1 MEKARPDLYLIS
13 MKLFRNIKQWLDNQE
28 HLFYLFLII
37 LIAPNIILCFT
48 EPMPVMAKVCN
59 VLLPFAFYYL
69 LMTLSKNCGKMFWIL
84 FLFIFFGAFQIV
96 LLYLFGQ
103 SIIAV
108 DMFLNLVTTNS
119 SEAMELLDN
128 LIPALVSVIILYI
141 PALILAAISIIKK
154 RKLSPVFIRRERKRA
169 LTALVIGFISLGAA
183 YGLDARYELKSDLYP
198 ANVCY
203 NVFLAFQR
211 NAQTRTYHQTSENF
225 TFKARAT
232 HPEDKREIYIMVVG
246 ETSRAMNWSLYGYG
260 RETNPQLSNMD
271 GITSFCHVLTE
282 SNTTHKSV
290 PMLLSQVSACNFD
303 SIYYQKSIITA
314 FKEAGFQ
321 TAFFSN
327 QRYNHSFID
336 FFGME
341 ADTYDFIKE
350 DSQDFKY
357 NPSDDELLKLVEK
370 ELAKE
375 NRKQFIVLHTYGSHF
390 NYRERYPENHAFFLP
405 DFPVDAE
412 VKYKDNLV
420 NAYNNS
426 IRYTDDFLARVIHL
440 LKEQKVDAAML
451 YTSDHGE
458 DIFDDNRHLFLHAS
472 PVPSYY
478 QLHVPFLLWTSGSY
492 QAAYPEIQEAA
503 SMNRQKNI
511 SSSVSFFQ
519 TMMELAGIETP
530 YRNDSLSVASPLYTE
545 KPRVYLNDHNE
556 PRPLD
561 DIGMREEDF
570 EMLRKKEIDFKF
582 PSPDSSQKE
591 YTSSE

>member
-13 MKLFRNIKQWLDNQE
+13 MKLFKNIKQWLHNQE

-37 LIAPNIILCFT
+37 LIVPNIILCFT
-48 EPMPVMAKVCN
+48 EPMPVVAKVCN
-59 VLLPFAFYYL
+59 ILLPFASYYL
-69 LMTLSKNCGKMFWIL
+69 LMTLSRNCGKMFWIL

-141 PALILAAISIIKK
+141 PALVLAAISIIRK
-154 RKLSPVFIRRERKRA
+154 RQLSPVFIRRERKRA
-169 LTALVIGFISLGAA
+169 FVALVIGFISLGAA
-183 YGLDARYELKSDLYP
+183 YGLDKRYELKSDLYP

-203 NVFLAFQR
+203 NVVLAFQR
-211 NAQTRTYHQTSENF
+211 NAQTRAYHQTSKNF
-225 TFKARAT
+225 TFSARAS
-232 HPEDKREIYIMVVG
+232 HPEDRREIYIMVVG
-246 ETSRAMNWSLYGYG
+246 ETSRAMNWSLYDYN
-260 RETNPQLSNMD
+260 RETNPELANME
-271 GITSFCHVLTE
+271 GITAFCHALTE

-290 PMLLSQVSACNFD
+290 PMLLSSVSASNFD

-350 DSQDFKY
+350 DSDDSKY
-357 NPSDDELLKLVEK
+357 NPSDDELLKLVEQ
-370 ELAKE
+370 ELRKG
-375 NRKQFIVLHTYGSHF
+375 NQKQFIVLHTYGSHF
-390 NYRERYPENHAFFLP
+390 NYRERYPEAHAFFMP

-412 VKYKDNLV
+412 VKYKDNLL
-420 NAYNNS
+420 NAYDNS
-426 IRYTDDFLARVIHL
+426 IRYTDDFLARVINL
-440 LKEQKVDAAML
+440 LKEQEVDATML

-458 DIFDDNRHLFLHAS
+458 DIFDDSRHLFLHAS

-478 QLHVPFLLWTSGSY
+478 QLHVPFLLWTSESY
-492 QAAYPEIQEAA
+492 QKTYPEIQRTAL
-503 SMNRQKNI
+503 MNRQKNI

-530 YRNDSLSVASPLYTE
+530 YRNDSLSVVSPLYTE
-545 KPRVYLNDHNE
+545 KSRVYLNDHNE
-556 PRPLD
+556 PRTLD
-561 DIGMREEDF
+561 DIGMGKEDF
-570 EMLRKKEIDFKF
+570 EMLQRRGIIFLLQI
-582 PSPDSSQKE
+582 PH
-591 YTSSE
+591 